1 MALTPSGSFLTSKLG
16 PLPVWAWMGL
26 GLGGALLIASYRKG
40 RAAPAPA
47 DPLPANLLPQLS
59 LVEGDTIVTVP
70 SSPPGGGRP
79 GPPQPVPIP
88 VDRPPRPRPVP
99 PPPVPVPVPT
109 PKPIP
114 SPTPPA
120 GQWSDP
126 LVKYRTGNEL
136 SSLWALAQ
144 RYYGNGQQW
153 SRIWNAPQNAHLREL
168 ARGDYRNVQPGWR
181 FWIPK

>member
-1 MALTPSGSFLTSKLG
+1 MALLPDKSFLTGKLG
-16 PLPVWAWMGL
+16 PMPVWAWMGL

-40 RAAPAPA
+40 KAAPAAPA
-47 DPLPANLLPQLS
+47 DQLPANVPPQWT

-88 VDRPPRPRPVP
+88 IDRPPRPRPVP
-99 PPPVPVPVPT
+99 PPVHVPPPPV
-109 PKPIP
+109 PIP
-114 SPTPPA
+114 SPRPPA
-120 GQWSDP
+120 GQRSDP
-126 LVKYRTGNEL
+126 LVKWRNGNEL

-144 RYYGNGQQW
+144 KYYGAGQQW
-153 SRIWNAPQNAHLREL
+153 SRIWNAPQNAHLREM
-168 ARGDYRNVQPGWR
+168 AGNNPQNVQPGWR